1 MYHHTW
7 LQIILQSHSNNS
19 MELAQNK
26 THMEENRKF
35 RIKPTYPETRKLILL
50 YNKYMV
56 MKNFKY

>member
-1 MYHHTW
+1 
-7 LQIILQSHSNNS
+7 

-35 RIKPTYPETRKLILL
+35 RIKPTHPEPKKLTLL

-56 MKNFKY
+56 MKFLKY